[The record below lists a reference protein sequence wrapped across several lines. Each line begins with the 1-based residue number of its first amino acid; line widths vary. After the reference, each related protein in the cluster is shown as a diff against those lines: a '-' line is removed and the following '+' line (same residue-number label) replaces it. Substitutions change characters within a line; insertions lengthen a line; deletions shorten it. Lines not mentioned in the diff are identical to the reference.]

1 MNLGVPL
8 LLLWALAILATLG
21 LAVLV
26 LAYRHAATETVTDEP
41 FSEAW
46 GDC

>member
-8 LLLWALAILATLG
+8 LALWALAILATLG

-26 LAYRHAATETVTDEP
+26 VAYRHAATETVTSWETVE
-41 FSEAW
+41 EALR
-46 GDC
+46 